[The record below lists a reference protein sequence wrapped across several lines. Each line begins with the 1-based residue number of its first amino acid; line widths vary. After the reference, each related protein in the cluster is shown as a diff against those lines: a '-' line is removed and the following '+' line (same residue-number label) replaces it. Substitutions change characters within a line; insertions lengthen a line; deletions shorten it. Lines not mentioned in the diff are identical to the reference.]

1 MEEVCV
7 AARLVDMYPTHHF
20 HQELARA
27 RYADMLRE
35 ARMTKIEA
43 ALEAE
48 LDRPV
53 ARVRSLLAR
62 RPWLALRREP
72 RPV

>member
-1 MEEVCV
+1 MEEVCA
-7 AARLVDMYPTHHF
+7 AARPVDMYPTHHF
-20 HQELARA
+20 RQELARA

-35 ARMTKIEA
+35 ARMTKIDA

-48 LDRPV
+48 LEQPF
-53 ARVRSLLAR
+53 ARVASLFAH

-72 RPV
+72 RPA